1 MRLALHDADDVV
13 DIRDVMTVQP
23 GVQAI
28 DDADEAGRIAE
39 NGRADGDGVGARHH
53 EFDDVLSRRYSA
65 DSDDRDID
73 GLPRFINHADS
84 DRFEGG
90 AAETAG
96 LVGDFEGTPF
106 DVDGHA
112 GDRVDEG
119 NHVRTC
125 FYYGFC
131 EIANAR
137 DVGGELRDERQRRGL
152 ADGMDDGG
160 GLHGIGSEGDAAFL
174 DVRAGDVDFQRCN
187 AAFFRLESGGDFR
200 VLLDGL
206 APDVD
211 EHGAV
216 DGAQEGEVVLM
227 GDEFVYARILQA
239 DGVEHAAIDFRRAR
253 HGIAVGRE
261 GRDAFDGDAADFSE
275 GDEIFVFLS
284 VAESSGC
291 GEDGIAEG
299 DAGEIDR

>member
-1 MRLALHDADDVV
+1 MA
-13 DIRDVMTVQP
+13 VQP
-23 GVQAI
+23 GVQPI

-53 EFDDVLSRRYSA
+53 EFDDVFRRRYSA
-65 DSDDRDID
+65 DSDDWDVD
-73 GLPRFINHADS
+73 GLSRFIDHADG
-84 DRFEGG
+84 DRFEGR
-90 AAETAG
+90 AAKTAS
-96 LVGDFEGTPF
+96 LVGDFKGTPF

-160 GLHGIGSEGDAAFL
+160 GLHGIGAEGDAAFF
-174 DVRAGDVDFQRCN
+174 DVRAGDVDFQRRD
-187 AAFFRLESGGDFR
+187 AAFFRFKSCGDFR
-200 VLLDGL
+200 VLFDGF

-211 EHGAV
+211 EHGAI
-216 DGAQEGEVVLM
+216 DRSQEGEIVLM
-227 GDEFVYARILQA
+227 GDEFVYARILEA

-253 HGIAVGRE
+253 HGIPVGRE
-261 GRDAFDGDAADFSE
+261 GRDAFDGDATDLPE
-275 GDEIFVFLS
+275 GD
-284 VAESSGC
+284 
-291 GEDGIAEG
+291 
-299 DAGEIDR
+299 